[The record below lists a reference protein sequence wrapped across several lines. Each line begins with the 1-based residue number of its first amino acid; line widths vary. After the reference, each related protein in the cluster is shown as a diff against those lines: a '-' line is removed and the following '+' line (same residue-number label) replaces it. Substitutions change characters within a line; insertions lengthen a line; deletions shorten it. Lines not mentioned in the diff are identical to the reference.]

1 MNQFE
6 KLLSGGDLR
15 SIGKSNAVVLK
26 VHNQNDFDK
35 LFKCLFHKERI
46 IAMRAADAIEKLTRE
61 FSSYLTKYKKALLE
75 LCTMVKTKELK
86 WHLALLIPRLNLSEK
101 ENESAWQILARW
113 ALDKDESKIVRVNS
127 IQTLYEIVNKEKA
140 FTKSFELF
148 SDEIERQ
155 NIPSINA
162 RIRKLKY
169 HCS

>member
-1 MNQFE
+1 
-6 KLLSGGDLR
+6 
-15 SIGKSNAVVLK
+15 
-26 VHNQNDFDK
+26 
-35 LFKCLFHKERI
+35 
-46 IAMRAADAIEKLTRE
+46 MRAADAIEKLTRE

-75 LCTMVKTKELK
+75 LCRMIKTKELK

-127 IQTLYEIVNKEKA
+127 IQALYEIASKEKA
-140 FTKSFELF
+140 FTNSFELLLQ
-148 SDEIERQ
+148 ELKPQ

-162 RIRKLKY
+162 RIKKLTY